1 MIGMF
6 RSPPLNL
13 IVLLLRG
20 EAAGVN
26 PCGRPHYIDPFPI
39 SS

>member
-26 PCGRPHYIDPFPI
+26 PCGRLHHINPLPI
-39 SS
+39 SL